1 MTKSGI
7 TSYLVTVS
15 YRLFGKVTPYF
26 RTFEKIYQKSGI
38 TRLYDSYVA
47 LMFFS
52 SLVIFFLAFGLG
64 GLLHHFFFDLP
75 LIQYFLA
82 VFTFS
87 YSITLIVPITFV
99 LYPLYHQSQRRKAI
113 DTNLIYTTGFMG
125 VLSAGG
131 ISIERILERVA
142 QVEQYT
148 AIKDLAKRFLTNTKM
163 FGLDMTSS
171 LKDIAL
177 HSPSETFSKLFVG
190 VINTVK
196 TSGDVK
202 NLLLFETRRLL
213 QEKREQLKKTLGT
226 LTVLSEIYIS
236 SLVIGP
242 IVFIVILTILS
253 IMGNVVSG
261 LSPAEQLNLLVF
273 FGLPAMSAFFIV
285 ILNAILS
292 EEE

>member
-1 MTKSGI
+1 VTKSGI
-7 TSYLVTVS
+7 TSYLVIVS

-26 RTFEKIYQKSGI
+26 RAFEKIYQRSGI

-47 LMFFS
+47 LMFFFS
-52 SLVIFFLAFGLG
+52 SVTFFLTFGIVA
-64 GLLHHFFFDLP
+64 LLHHFFFDLP
-75 LIQYFLA
+75 VLQYFLA
-82 VFTFS
+82 VFVFS
-87 YSITLIVPITFV
+87 SSITLTVPIAFIV
-99 LYPLYHQSQRRKAI
+99 YPLYRKSQGRKVI

-125 VLSAGG
+125 ILSAGG

-142 QVEQYT
+142 QLERHA

-163 FGLDMTSS
+163 FGLDMTSA
-171 LKDIAL
+171 LKDITV

-190 VINTVK
+190 LINTVK
-196 TSGDVK
+196 TSGDIK
-202 NLLLFETRRLL
+202 SFLLFETRRLL

-226 LTVLSEIYIS
+226 LTILSELYIS
-236 SLVIGP
+236 SLVVGP

-273 FGLPAMSAFFIV
+273 FGLPAMSTSFIV
-285 ILNAILS
+285 ILNAVLP